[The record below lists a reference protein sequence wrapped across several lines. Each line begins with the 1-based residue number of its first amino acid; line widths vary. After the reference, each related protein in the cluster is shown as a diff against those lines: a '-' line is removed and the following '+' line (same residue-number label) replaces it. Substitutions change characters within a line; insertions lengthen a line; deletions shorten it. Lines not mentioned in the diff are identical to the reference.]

1 MMREKSINKSEVRKR
16 LAALLVALVFV
27 FGTVVIPSQIYAV
40 ETEDPA
46 LDRTE
51 AVTEN
56 TDEVVETSNDDAGN
70 MVESN
75 AGENTE
81 TVETETTES
90 QDLSNLIVVT
100 DEDGNSMDIS
110 ELDESQYDGF
120 LYKLEDNT
128 TKADVREMEQA
139 IGDLNAG
146 QEVEE
151 VISSE
156 LYAADSVETISE
168 VVDSEKIEYIEPN
181 YVFHAFDVPDDP
193 DYIEEYNWQL
203 VNTKVPDVW
212 DLGVFGDGAVVAVL
226 DSGVNI
232 NHPDLKQESFVK
244 GYDAFTGETG
254 TDNVNDWYGH
264 GTSVTGIIAATRNN
278 GIGFTG
284 AMPNAKIMPV
294 RVLDSNGYGSL
305 ATIIPGIKYAVQN
318 GAHVI
323 NMSFGGPNAGS
334 LAFENECM
342 EAFNSGVILVSA
354 SGNEATSHYGGPVN
368 YPAGFECVVSV
379 ASVKSNNTRASTSNY
394 NNKVM
399 VAAPGDNVRLLTK
412 SGDYECNSG
421 TSFAAPQ
428 VSALAAM
435 VKSYNPNFRP
445 SKFMDILKITSED
458 LGDPGYDVEYGY
470 GLINFSNVYGYITN
484 NLFCRDL
491 LFSSST
497 YVYDGSVK
505 TPGVTVGLGS
515 EKLIQGTDYT
525 VSYAPGRAA
534 VGTYKV
540 TATGTGRFTGSTSA
554 SFTIVPPLVKGIK
567 APSRGKKKLTVRWKA
582 MSKKQKKKYKN
593 VITGY
598 QVRVATKSNFS
609 NAKYASV
616 KGIKKTKKTVKG
628 LKKKTT
634 YYVQYRSYKTVGSV
648 TYYSK
653 WSSTKKAKT
662 K

>member
-1 MMREKSINKSEVRKR
+1 MREKSINKSEMRKR

-27 FGTVVIPSQIYAV
+27 FGTAVIPSQIYAV
-40 ETEDPA
+40 ETEEPA
-46 LDRTE
+46 VDGTE

-56 TDEVVETSNDDAGN
+56 TDEIVETSNDDVGN

-75 AGENTE
+75 AGGNTE
-81 TVETETTES
+81 TVQTQTAES
-90 QDLSNLIVVT
+90 QDLSDLIVVT

-120 LYKLEDNT
+120 LYKLEDST

-139 IGDLNAG
+139 IGDLNAD

-193 DYIEEYNWQL
+193 DYEEYNWQL

-212 DLGVFGDGAVVAVL
+212 DMGVFGDGAVVAVL

-232 NHPDLKQESFVK
+232 DHPDLKQESFVK
-244 GYDAFTGETG
+244 GYDAFTGKTG
-254 TDNVNDWYGH
+254 TDNVNDWCGH

-294 RVLDSNGYGSL
+294 RVLNSNGSGSL
-305 ATIIPGIKYAVQN
+305 ATIVSGIEHAVKN
-318 GAHVI
+318 NADVI
-323 NMSFGGPNAGS
+323 NMSFGGPNAGALS
-334 LAFENECM
+334 LKTACET
-342 EAFNSGVILVSA
+342 AFNSGTILVSA
-354 SGNEATSHYGGPVN
+354 SGNEASSHYGGPVN
-368 YPAGFECVVSV
+368 YPAGFDCVISV
-379 ASVKSNNTRASTSNY
+379 ASVDSNNTRASTSNY

-399 VAAPGDNVRLLTK
+399 VAAPGDNVRLITK
-412 SGDYECNSG
+412 DGKYECNSG

-435 VKSYNPNFRP
+435 VKSYNPSFRP
-445 SKFMDILKITSED
+445 SKFMDVLKITSED
-458 LGDPGYDVEYGY
+458 LGSPGYDVEYGY

-484 NLFCRDL
+484 NLFCRDVV
-491 LFSSST
+491 FSSST
-497 YVYDGSVK
+497 YVYDGGVK
-505 TPGVTVGLGS
+505 TPGVAVGIGS
-515 EKLIQGTDYT
+515 ERLTQGTDYT
-525 VSYAPGRAA
+525 VSYAPGRVA
-534 VGTYKV
+534 VGSYKV
-540 TATGTGRFTGSTSA
+540 TATGIGRFAGTTSA
-554 SFTIVPPLVKGIK
+554 TFKIVPPLVKSIK
-567 APSRGKKKLTVRWKA
+567 KPSRGKKKLTVRWKA
-582 MSKKQKKKYKN
+582 MSKKQRKKYKN

-598 QVRVATKSNFS
+598 QVRVATNSNFTG
-609 NAKYASV
+609 AKYASA
-616 KGIKKTKKTVKG
+616 KGIKKTSKVVKG

-634 YYVQYRSYKTVGSV
+634 YYVQYRSYKTVGSA